1 MRPIRTSLA
10 LALPALLLLA
20 AAIPAA
26 RAGAEMPTTK
36 RSACVRV
43 DGHADLKAAPAQVW
57 SALVSPKGLA
67 ALTGV
72 QLPDGAKGL
81 AKLGDS
87 TTATVWSDKGNL
99 VCTQSV
105 EGKELRI
112 SFEPENASYVCADR
126 ITLEPAQGGG
136 TRLAIT
142 DRYSDEQMETV
153 DKTAKE
159 VAAEMSRHLAA
170 FQAIAEKP

>member
-1 MRPIRTSLA
+1 MRPISAQILTVA
-10 LALPALLLLA
+10 PALLLLA
-20 AAIPAA
+20 VAMPGL
-26 RAGAEMPTTK
+26 RSRAEMPTSR
-36 RSACVRV
+36 RSALVRI
-43 DGHADLKAAPAQVW
+43 DGHVDLKGTPAQVW
-57 SALVSPKGLA
+57 SALVSPKGLS

-72 QLPDGAKGL
+72 QLPEGAKGL
-81 AKLGDS
+81 ARIGDS
-87 TTATVWSDKGNL
+87 TTATVWSDKGSL

-112 SFEPENASYVCADR
+112 SFEPENASYVCANR
-126 ITLEPAQGGG
+126 ITLEPANGGG